1 MNERALEQHAEPRTT
16 LRRRLDEKLPEILIE
31 AGSVLL
37 ALLLAF
43 AANSWHERSEDLE
56 RAARA
61 RAAIIAEL
69 KENRA
74 EVANS
79 RKGVD
84 GMQGELNVALHATQP
99 VHAISLQLGLALVS
113 KAAWHTAQATQVVRN
128 VDYAWVIKVAKVYEL
143 QDLYVQAQNRVV
155 EELSDIASAKIE
167 TQADVAK
174 QMLGRVN
181 AMADIGKGLDAAYTD
196 VLADQH

>member
-1 MNERALEQHAEPRTT
+1 MNDRTLEQHAEPRTT
-16 LRRRLDEKLPEILIE
+16 LRRRLSEKLPEMLIE

-43 AANSWHERSEDLE
+43 AANSWHERSADLE

-69 KENRA
+69 NENRV

-84 GMQGELNVALHATQP
+84 GMQGELNEALHAAQP
-99 VHAISLQLGLALVS
+99 VHAMSLQVGLALVS
-113 KAAWHTAQATQVVRN
+113 KAAWNTAQATQVVRN
-128 VDYAWVIKVAKVYEL
+128 VDYAWIIKVAKVYEL

-155 EELSDIASAKIE
+155 EKLSDIASAKIE

-181 AMADIGKGLDAAYTD
+181 AMADIGKGLDAAYAD
-196 VLADQH
+196 VLADSH